1 MQYTI
6 GEVAKK
12 FNVNISTLR
21 YYDRMGLIPNLEKSE
36 SGNRIFNE
44 EAISGLITIECL
56 KQSGMSL
63 KDIKTFID
71 WCKEG
76 DESLKDRLEMFLA
89 HREALQSQIKELE
102 DTLSYINFK
111 VDYYTKAVADGTER
125 IVKDNLSNPRLLEIQ

>member
-6 GEVAKK
+6 SEVAKK

-21 YYDRMGLIPNLEKSE
+21 YYDKEGLIPQLEKSE
-36 SGNRIFNE
+36 SGNRIFDD

-56 KQSGMSL
+56 KRSGMSI

-71 WCKEG
+71 WCQTG
-76 DESLKDRLEMFLA
+76 DESLEDRLEMFLGR
-89 HREALQSQIKELE
+89 REALQSQIKELE
-102 DTLSYINFK
+102 STLNYIEYK

-125 IVKDNLSNPRLLEIQ
+125 IVKETVSNPRLLEMQ